1 MKYLI
6 KLTAMFA
13 IPDNQKNC
21 IAKFVRNFGG
31 SFCAG
36 ANDDATVRH
45 NKRCVNMVRV
55 FMDYQELIIKI
66 LQTLIIEK
74 EQIFKENKF

>member
-1 MKYLI
+1 ML
-6 KLTAMFA
+6 A
-13 IPDNQKNC
+13 IPNNQKIVLLNL
-21 IAKFVRNFGG
+21 FGILEEVFAQAQTTTRR
-31 SFCAG
+31 SVTTR
-36 ANDDATVRH
+36 D
-45 NKRCVNMVRV
+45 MSRV